1 MDMSRTVMF
10 RGDTEV
16 SQVRS
21 SSDGLSYVVEEAEDD
36 SWYRVLDLFQ
46 DASVFQTIAF
56 CRAKMTEARLEQ
68 LVLRRGPDVT
78 ASVLVRV
85 VPIPLLGTS
94 IAYVLWG
101 PLFHRWS
108 GTRDM
113 STLAHALKVLRDEY
127 VVKRRMGLRIVPM
140 LTRADGAEWS
150 ALFQE
155 QGYRHVLPRV
165 RKRTILIDLDRPL
178 EQLRKGLDQKWRN
191 CLNSAER
198 NKLIVRQGDDGALF
212 ELFLEV
218 YREML
223 ARKRLGEPG
232 DIRAFMK
239 AQKNLPD
246 RFKLMVFVAL
256 DEGKPAAGVI
266 CSAMGHRGVF
276 VFGATGSSGM
286 RNKASY
292 LLQWRVVEWL
302 RERQCRVYDLH
313 GSNAETNPGV
323 YAFKMGLCG
332 KNGTEVEMLGHF
344 DAGAGIRT
352 RLLMRSADRGNDL
365 YKRLKTIY
373 GRYRG
378 FQG

>member
-1 MDMSRTVMF
+1 MSRTALR
-10 RGDTEV
+10 RGDTEP
-16 SQVRS
+16 SRVRS
-21 SSDGLSYVVEEAEDD
+21 SSDGFSYVLEEAEDD

-56 CRAKMTEARLEQ
+56 CRAKMTGARLEQ
-68 LVLRRGPDVT
+68 LVLRRGPDVA
-78 ASVLVRV
+78 ASALVRV

-108 GTRDM
+108 GPRDA
-113 STLAHALKVLRDEY
+113 STLAHALKALRDEY
-127 VVKRRMGLRIVPM
+127 VVKRRLGLRIVPM
-140 LTRADGAEWS
+140 LTGADGAEWS
-150 ALFQE
+150 TLFQE

-165 RKRTILIDLDRPL
+165 RKRTILVDLDRPL

-198 NKLIVRQGDDGALF
+198 NKVVVRQGDDGALF

-232 DIRAFMK
+232 DIRGFMR
-239 AQKNLPD
+239 AQKSLPD

-332 KNGTEVEMLGHF
+332 RNGGEVEMLGHF

-352 RLLMRSADRGNDL
+352 RVLMTSADRVNDF
-365 YKRLKTIY
+365 YKWLKTIY

>member
-1 MDMSRTVMF
+1 MDMSRIVMP
-10 RGDTEV
+10 RDDATLGRE
-16 SQVRS
+16 RS
-21 SSDGLSYVVEEAEDD
+21 PHEDFSYVLSEAEDD

-56 CRAKMTEARLEQ
+56 SRAKMAGARLEQ
-68 LVLRRGPDVT
+68 LVLRRGSDV
-78 ASVLVRV
+78 AAAALVRV
-85 VPIPLLGTS
+85 VPIPFLGTS

-101 PLFHRWS
+101 PLVHRWT
-108 GTRDM
+108 GARDA
-113 STLAHALKVLRDEY
+113 TALAHALRALRHEYVLR
-127 VVKRRMGLRIVPM
+127 RRLGLRIMPM
-140 LTRADGAEWS
+140 LTGADGVEWS
-150 ALFQE
+150 ELFGA
-155 QGYRHVLPRV
+155 QGYRHIVPRV
-165 RKRTILIDLDRPL
+165 RKRTILVDLERPL

-198 NKLIVRQGDDGALF
+198 NGLTVRQGDDPELF

-232 DIRAFMK
+232 DIRSFMA
-239 AQKNLPD
+239 AQASLPE
-246 RFKLMVFVAL
+246 RFKLRVFVAL
-256 DEGKPAAGVI
+256 EQGKPAAGVI
-266 CSAMGHRGVF
+266 CSAMGHRGVY
-276 VFGATGSSGM
+276 VFGATGSGGM

-292 LLQWRVVEWL
+292 LLQWRAMEWL
-302 RERQCRVYDLH
+302 RGRHCSIYDLH
-313 GSNAETNPGV
+313 GSNAQINPGV

-332 KNGTEVEMLGHF
+332 KNGGEVEMLGHF
-344 DAGAGIRT
+344 DATDGVRM
-352 RLLMRSADRGNDL
+352 RVLMKAADRANDS

>member
-127 VVKRRMGLRIVPM
+127 VVKRRMGLRIMPM

-155 QGYRHVLPRV
+155 QGYRHVLSRV

-223 ARKRLGEPG
+223 ARKDLGEPG

>member
-1 MDMSRTVMF
+1 MSRTALR
-10 RGDTEV
+10 RGDTEP
-16 SQVRS
+16 SRVRS
-21 SSDGLSYVVEEAEDD
+21 SSDGFSYVLEEAEDD

-56 CRAKMTEARLEQ
+56 CRAKMTGARLEQ
-68 LVLRRGPDVT
+68 LVLRRGPDVA
-78 ASVLVRV
+78 ASALVRV

-108 GTRDM
+108 DPRDA
-113 STLAHALKVLRDEY
+113 STLAHALKALRDEY
-127 VVKRRMGLRIVPM
+127 VVKRRLGLRIVPM
-140 LTRADGAEWS
+140 LTGADGAEWS
-150 ALFQE
+150 TLFQE

-165 RKRTILIDLDRPL
+165 RKRTILVDLDRPL

-198 NKLIVRQGDDGALF
+198 NKLVVRQGDDGALF

-232 DIRAFMK
+232 DIRGFMR
-239 AQKNLPD
+239 AQKSLPD

-332 KNGTEVEMLGHF
+332 RNGGEVEMLGHF

-352 RLLMRSADRGNDL
+352 RLLMTSADRVNDF
-365 YKRLKTIY
+365 YKWLKTIY

>member
-1 MDMSRTVMF
+1 MSRTALR
-10 RGDTEV
+10 RGDTEP
-16 SQVRS
+16 SRVRS
-21 SSDGLSYVVEEAEDD
+21 SSDGFSYVLEEAEDD

-56 CRAKMTEARLEQ
+56 CRAKMTGARLEQ
-68 LVLRRGPDVT
+68 LVLRRGPDVA
-78 ASVLVRV
+78 ASALVRV

-108 GTRDM
+108 GPRDA
-113 STLAHALKVLRDEY
+113 STLAHALKALRDEY
-127 VVKRRMGLRIVPM
+127 VVKRRLGLRIVPM
-140 LTRADGAEWS
+140 LTGADGAEWS
-150 ALFQE
+150 TLFQE

-165 RKRTILIDLDRPL
+165 RKRTILVDLDRPL

-198 NKLIVRQGDDGALF
+198 NKLVVRQGDDGALF

-232 DIRAFMK
+232 DIRGFMR
-239 AQKNLPD
+239 AQKSLPD

-332 KNGTEVEMLGHF
+332 RNGGEVEMLGHF

-352 RLLMRSADRGNDL
+352 RLLMTSADRVNDF
-365 YKRLKTIY
+365 YKWLKTIY

>member
-1 MDMSRTVMF
+1 
-10 RGDTEV
+10 
-16 SQVRS
+16 VRS
-21 SSDGLSYVVEEAEDD
+21 ASDGFSYVLEEAEDD

-56 CRAKMTEARLEQ
+56 CRAKMTGARLEQ
-68 LVLRRGPDVT
+68 LVLRRGPDVA
-78 ASVLVRV
+78 ASALVRV

-108 GTRDM
+108 GPRDA
-113 STLAHALKVLRDEY
+113 STLAHALKALRDEY
-127 VVKRRMGLRIVPM
+127 VVKRRLGLRIVPM
-140 LTRADGAEWS
+140 LTGADGAEWS
-150 ALFQE
+150 TLFQE

-165 RKRTILIDLDRPL
+165 RKRTILVDLDRPL

-198 NKLIVRQGDDGALF
+198 NKLVVRQGDDGALF

-232 DIRAFMK
+232 DIRGFMR
-239 AQKNLPD
+239 AQKSLPD

-332 KNGTEVEMLGHF
+332 RNGGEVEMLGHF

-352 RLLMRSADRGNDL
+352 RLLMTSADRVNDF
-365 YKRLKTIY
+365 YKWLKTIY

>member
-1 MDMSRTVMF
+1 MNMSRTALR
-10 RGDTEV
+10 RGDTEP
-16 SQVRS
+16 SRVRS
-21 SSDGLSYVVEEAEDD
+21 SSDGFSYVLEEAEDD

-56 CRAKMTEARLEQ
+56 CRAKMTGARLEQ
-68 LVLRRGPDVT
+68 LVLRRGPDVA
-78 ASVLVRV
+78 ASALVRV

-108 GTRDM
+108 GPRDA
-113 STLAHALKVLRDEY
+113 STLAHALKALRDEY
-127 VVKRRMGLRIVPM
+127 VVKRRLGLRIVPM
-140 LTRADGAEWS
+140 LTGADGAEWS
-150 ALFQE
+150 TLFQE

-165 RKRTILIDLDRPL
+165 RKRTILVDLDRPL

-198 NKLIVRQGDDGALF
+198 NKLVVRQGDDGALF

-223 ARKRLGEPG
+223 TRKRLGEPG
-232 DIRAFMK
+232 DIRGFMR
-239 AQKNLPD
+239 AQKSLPD

-332 KNGTEVEMLGHF
+332 RNGGEVEMLGHF

-352 RLLMRSADRGNDL
+352 RLLMTSADRVNDF
-365 YKRLKTIY
+365 YKWLKTIY